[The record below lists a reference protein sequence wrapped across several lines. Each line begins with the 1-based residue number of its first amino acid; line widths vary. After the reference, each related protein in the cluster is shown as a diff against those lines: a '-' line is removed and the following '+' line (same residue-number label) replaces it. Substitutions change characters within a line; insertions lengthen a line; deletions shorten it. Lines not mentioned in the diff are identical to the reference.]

1 MNLFAYGTLQCPE
14 LFRAVTGAE
23 RPAEGAVLPGHR
35 REGVAGAAYPGIVP
49 DVGAEVPGRLYRNV
63 PRRCLPFLDAFEG
76 AEYRRRTLRVLA
88 ADGRAVPALVYRLEP
103 RTARRLDGRP
113 WDLEAFRSRHLRG
126 YLVRCRRLHRSLR
139 LGRDVGRLA

>member
-14 LFRAVTGAE
+14 LFRAVVGAE
-23 RPAEGAVLPGHR
+23 LPAEEAVLTGHR

-49 DVGAEVPGRLYRNV
+49 DADAEVPGRLYRNV
-63 PRRCLPFLDAFEG
+63 PRRLLPFLDAFEG
-76 AEYRRRTLRVLA
+76 AEYERRTLPVRVG
-88 ADGRAVPALVYRLEP
+88 DGRTAPALVYRLEA

-113 WDLEAFRSRHLRG
+113 WDLATFRARHLGR

-139 LGRDVGRLA
+139 LGRPVGRLA